1 MMTEIDEI
9 EKTCTVLFVGDYF
22 ALTTTVV
29 LDESLR
35 NEDEQDDEFAIRVA
49 SILMEEYYGWDVA
62 DKSNEIGI
70 VDEDSDEEW

>member
-1 MMTEIDEI
+1 MMKEIDEI

-49 SILMEEYYGWDVA
+49 GVLMEEYYGWDVA